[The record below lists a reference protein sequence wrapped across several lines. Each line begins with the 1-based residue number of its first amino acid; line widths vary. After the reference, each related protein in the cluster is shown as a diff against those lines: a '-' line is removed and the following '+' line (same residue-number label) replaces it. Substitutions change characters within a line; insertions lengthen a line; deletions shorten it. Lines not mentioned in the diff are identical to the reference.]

1 MRKIFVFL
9 GFLACLNAFDKTT
22 LLNDTN
28 TTCPIRYVDIL
39 KHPQFACFLIYKDGD
54 KIALSSVKAMFH
66 YFYTQ
71 NYNHGLLK
79 QMLVSDYKSGELID
93 ATSAF
98 YVFGSRIVSASGDDL
113 IPFATLKDAK
123 EFMKSNSGHK
133 IFEHKD
139 ISKKLIDYLN

>member
-1 MRKIFVFL
+1 MKKIFVFL
-9 GFLACLNAFDKTT
+9 VFCVFLNAFDKTA
-22 LLNDTN
+22 LLNDIN
-28 TTCPIRYVDIL
+28 STCPVRFVDVA
-39 KHPQFACFLIYKDGD
+39 KQPKFACFLIYKDGD

-113 IPFATLKDAK
+113 IPFATLEDAK
-123 EFMKSNSGHK
+123 EFMKANSGHK
-133 IFEHKD
+133 IFEQKD